1 MRIFIV
7 IFLLLSSSIAFGQIQ
22 TPRISPSSELEQMVG
37 LTEIEIDY
45 NRPSARGREIFGNL
59 VPFGKLW
66 RTGANS
72 GTEISFSTPVI
83 IDGKEI

>member
-7 IFLLLSSSIAFGQIQ
+7 TFLLLSSSIAFAQIQ

-72 GTEISFSTPVI
+72 GTEISLSLI
-83 IDGKEI
+83 HI

>member
-45 NRPSARGREIFGNL
+45 NRPSARG
-59 VPFGKLW
+59 
-66 RTGANS
+66 S
-72 GTEISFSTPVI
+72 
-83 IDGKEI
+83 

>member
-1 MRIFIV
+1 M
-7 IFLLLSSSIAFGQIQ
+7 LSSSIAFGQIQ

-59 VPFGKLW
+59 VPFGKL
-66 RTGANS
+66 
-72 GTEISFSTPVI
+72 
-83 IDGKEI
+83 

>member
-45 NRPSARGREIFGNL
+45 TEIICQRQGNL
-59 VPFGKLW
+59 WKSSSVWKIVED
-66 RTGANS
+66 RC
-72 GTEISFSTPVI
+72 
-83 IDGKEI
+83 